1 LKVVPALSL
10 FPTMDFMM
18 KTSFLQGQSSVENDP
33 WKLENNFDIKHILQL
48 VHPEELL
55 MLN

>member
-1 LKVVPALSL
+1 
-10 FPTMDFMM
+10 MDFIM
-18 KTSFLQGQSSVENDP
+18 KTSFLQRQSSVENDP
-33 WKLENNFDIKHILQL
+33 WKLENNFGRKHMLEL

>member
-1 LKVVPALSL
+1 
-10 FPTMDFMM
+10 MDFMM
-18 KTSFLQGQSSVENDP
+18 KTSFLQRQSCVKNDP
-33 WKLENNFDIKHILQL
+33 WKLENNFDRKHMLEL

>member
-1 LKVVPALSL
+1 
-10 FPTMDFMM
+10 MDFMM

>member
-1 LKVVPALSL
+1 LKAVPALSL

-18 KTSFLQGQSSVENDP
+18 KTSFLQQQSCVGNDP
-33 WKLENNFDIKHILQL
+33 WKLENNFDRMHMLQL